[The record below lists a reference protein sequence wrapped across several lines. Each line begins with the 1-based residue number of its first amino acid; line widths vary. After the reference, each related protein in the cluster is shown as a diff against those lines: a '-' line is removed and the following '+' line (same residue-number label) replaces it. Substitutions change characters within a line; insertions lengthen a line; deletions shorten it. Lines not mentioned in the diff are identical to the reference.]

1 MFAFRPFFLIL
12 MASALMACAAG
23 PAPER
28 SSSDIRLSIR
38 HLNKA
43 ADFYIKGCFS
53 KALDQAQEAHERFVA
68 ADDLKGAADSLNSM
82 ANIYYRMGDP
92 VHALPIYDEA
102 IDLFG
107 QSGDKAGQVRAMA
120 NTSAALVAVQ
130 RLDEA
135 AAVLDQA
142 DALGVDTLAPLCW
155 KNRALLRIEQ
165 SDPKGAE
172 VLLRDALRRISDS
185 DQALAADIHYT
196 LGHLLLTTQ
205 RPQPAIGH
213 IEVALNLDRSAGAY
227 YSMGI
232 DLAALGACF
241 DGTAQYSES
250 VRRYKR
256 SIKIF
261 ALLGAAR
268 KVQWVL
274 PRLKASARKAGL
286 VDPSV
291 AATLQWAQQWLEGSQ
306 LSDLCR

>member
-1 MFAFRPFFLIL
+1 MFAFRPFILIL
-12 MASALMACAAG
+12 MACVLLACASG

-28 SSSDIRLSIR
+28 SASDTRLSIR

-53 KALDQAQEAHERFVA
+53 KALEQAQEAHERFVA
-68 ADDLKGAADSLNSM
+68 ADDLKGAAESLNSM

-92 VHALPIYDEA
+92 KSAVPIYDET
-102 IDLFG
+102 IDLFE

-120 NTSAALVAVQ
+120 SKSAALIAAQ

-142 DALGVDTLAPLCW
+142 DAQGVDALAPLCW
-155 KNRALLRIEQ
+155 KTRALLRIEQ
-165 SDPKGAE
+165 NDPQAAE
-172 VLLRDALRRISDS
+172 ALLRDALGRVSAADR
-185 DQALAADIHYT
+185 ALGSDIHYT
-196 LGHLLLTTQ
+196 LGRLLLTTQ

-213 IEVALNLDRSAGAY
+213 VEAALNIDRSAGAY

-232 DLAALGACF
+232 DLAALGDCY
-241 DGTAQYSES
+241 DRTGQYAEA

-256 SIKIF
+256 SVKIL
-261 ALLGAAR
+261 ALLGAAQ

-274 PRLKASARKAGL
+274 PRLKASAQKAGL
-286 VDPSV
+286 VDQSLL
-291 AATLQWAQQWLEGSQ
+291 ATLQWAQQWLAGRQ
-306 LSDLCR
+306 QADICR